1 MNLETSTDS
10 NSAFDW
16 PLAYEA
22 EAVLRRLI
30 GSFLNCNQFAKE
42 VSKRMREETG
52 TDFYDWVD
60 YLTADTSAIDEL
72 LRVGFVLEQ
81 VDALPGCAVYYHP
94 RAMMPR
100 VIVHQKGSFNGAPRD
115 LAIRPES
122 IVDFVSRNSISTDIR
137 GQFGSRLRTVR
148 VAEESGHRLFA
159 LERLAYRG
167 FVEQSDS
174 SEFAFRVMTA
184 RELWRTR
191 RRDFANDASGI
202 AHAFEVLEKV
212 IALVGVDVACD
223 LFFAEERAYWEFR
236 NLAGRI
242 QKRRQDSMGL
252 GWGNHDHHTF
262 RCSRRFFA
270 DAIEFFCRFGFA
282 KRERYYAGAEAGWGA
297 QILEHHAT
305 GITVFAD
312 VDLMPEE
319 TAIDFTKQRLPDAP
333 RLGTVGLW
341 CGLHGDSLLQAGM
354 HHLEAR
360 FDFALLRDQ
369 LAKAGINTMKPFSNF
384 PFLRQAFTE
393 GERWPVRE
401 ERLQKLLSAGSI
413 TEDQALVFKDS
424 GAVGSHLENL
434 ERKGGFKGFNQR
446 SVSVIIK
453 ATDPRSIGPKQHRSQ
468 RVEAATKSSS

>member
-1 MNLETSTDS
+1 MTRCTSIDS

-22 EAVLRRLI
+22 EGVLRRFI
-30 GSFLNCNQFAKE
+30 GLFLERNQFANE
-42 VSKRMREETG
+42 VSKRMSEETG

-100 VIVHQKGSFNGAPRD
+100 VIVHQKGSLNGAPRD
-115 LAIRPES
+115 LALRPES

-202 AHAFEVLEKV
+202 AHAFEAQEKV

-223 LFFAEERAYWEFR
+223 LFFAEERAYWE
-236 NLAGRI
+236 L
-242 QKRRQDSMGL
+242 KGL
-252 GWGNHDHHTF
+252 VEP
-262 RCSRRFFA
+262 S
-270 DAIEFFCRFGFA
+270 E
-282 KRERYYAGAEAGWGA
+282 AGA
-297 QILEHHAT
+297 
-305 GITVFAD
+305 
-312 VDLMPEE
+312 
-319 TAIDFTKQRLPDAP
+319 
-333 RLGTVGLW
+333 
-341 CGLHGDSLLQAGM
+341 S
-354 HHLEAR
+354 
-360 FDFALLRDQ
+360 
-369 LAKAGINTMKPFSNF
+369 KP
-384 PFLRQAFTE
+384 
-393 GERWPVRE
+393 
-401 ERLQKLLSAGSI
+401 
-413 TEDQALVFKDS
+413 
-424 GAVGSHLENL
+424 
-434 ERKGGFKGFNQR
+434 
-446 SVSVIIK
+446 
-453 ATDPRSIGPKQHRSQ
+453 
-468 RVEAATKSSS
+468 